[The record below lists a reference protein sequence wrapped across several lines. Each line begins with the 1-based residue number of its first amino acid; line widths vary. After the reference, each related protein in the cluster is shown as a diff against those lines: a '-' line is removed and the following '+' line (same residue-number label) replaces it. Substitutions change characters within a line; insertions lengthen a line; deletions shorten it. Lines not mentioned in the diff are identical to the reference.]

1 MTDSFILGIS
11 SGSACLMTCG
21 LAMFPYLM
29 AGSAGVRKITFD
41 LSVFLLTR
49 LVIYFFLATLA
60 FYFGQTFFSSPVLRT
75 FIPGI
80 LYIAFA
86 VMLIWYSIDRNRKK
100 VCPAKIV
107 TTVENKRLVPL
118 VLGLVNTLGFCPAL
132 LLILT
137 EGTAQGNIARSY
149 LAFLAFF
156 VGSSLWFLPLP
167 FAGKFRKK
175 KVIETIGI
183 LATGLA
189 GAIFIIKGITILIG
203 GILNG

>member
-75 FIPGI
+75 FIP
-80 LYIAFA
+80 
-86 VMLIWYSIDRNRKK
+86 
-100 VCPAKIV
+100 
-107 TTVENKRLVPL
+107 
-118 VLGLVNTLGFCPAL
+118 
-132 LLILT
+132 
-137 EGTAQGNIARSY
+137 
-149 LAFLAFF
+149 
-156 VGSSLWFLPLP
+156 
-167 FAGKFRKK
+167 
-175 KVIETIGI
+175 
-183 LATGLA
+183 
-189 GAIFIIKGITILIG
+189 
-203 GILNG
+203 